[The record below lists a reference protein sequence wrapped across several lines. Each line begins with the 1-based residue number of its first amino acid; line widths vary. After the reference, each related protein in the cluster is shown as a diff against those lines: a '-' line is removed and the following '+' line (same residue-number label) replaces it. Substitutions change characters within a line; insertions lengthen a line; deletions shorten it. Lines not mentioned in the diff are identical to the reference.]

1 MDPDIVANAET
12 ALEELNGNV
21 GGPEVTSAYHVEEGD
36 VAEDIVDF
44 AETND
49 VDLIV
54 MATRGR
60 TGIDRFVLGNNTE
73 GVVRVAPC
81 PVLTVPPAPD
91 EEEE

>member
-1 MDPDIVANAET
+1 
-12 ALEELNGNV
+12 
-21 GGPEVTSAYHVEEGD
+21 

-60 TGIDRFVLGNNTE
+60 TGIDRFVLGSNTE

-81 PVLTVPPAPD
+81 PVLPVPPAPD
-91 EEEE
+91 EKEE